1 MKMYF
6 EEPQV
11 RVEKFTAE
19 SVMEG
24 EETIHIMS
32 LVSIDVESNHTQ
44 GIFARPY

>member
-32 LVSIDVESNHTQ
+32 LVSIDVESNRTQ